1 MAALSAA
8 SPAKSNAPPTPTV
21 AAGDFAPD
29 SYVSPSVGSASR
41 RSTPGMKKAKS
52 PAELTYSEDEAS
64 PLKASRSP
72 VASPGAG
79 AYGDDFNYESPSKAV
94 TKKPSAASADDDYGE
109 DFDN

>member
-52 PAELTYSEDEAS
+52 PGSLAYSEDEAS
-64 PLKASRSP
+64 PVKASRSP
-72 VASPGAG
+72 AASPGAG
-79 AYGDDFNYESPSKAV
+79 SYGDDFDDETPSKL
-94 TKKPSAASADDDYGE
+94 KKPSAADDDYGD